1 MILRLSITNV
11 GGIKDKMD
19 LSFIASKSDKKNINS
34 VCKLPDNIWVNRI
47 IGIIAGNAH
56 GKTTIVDS
64 IASIGSFIHL
74 PLKKKNIPNIN
85 DLELSEYKD
94 EYKEKIF
101 KSVVD
106 DFTSLDLIG
115 CNKLNCNESSKI
127 EIEMYIKTDKLT
139 TTGYYKYYLEY
150 DKNYKSSGIINESLS
165 FKSKYKKA
173 YSYLFDI
180 SNSFESE
187 IGYKIAYEKN
197 ILNELSSN
205 NISVDE
211 YERKIEYY
219 KAFLYHYNYES
230 SVICADN
237 YVFPEYFIISK
248 LKKNDNH
255 NQLLQYMRLADDN
268 IRDLYIE
275 KDSSGKQKVL
285 FKYDDFVLN
294 YSEISTA
301 TQKLLAIAYSI
312 VGTNK
317 GNGVFLI
324 DELDN
329 SLNYEISSFLVSL
342 FSKKVDS
349 MSQMIFT
356 TNNPDILNSLRRDQ
370 IYLLLKKKYKIEAI
384 NFYDFID
391 PISNRRV
398 RKDFSFTKAYKKNII
413 ENFPN
418 EKLKEEI
425 LNDLNK

>member
-1 MILRLSITNV
+1 MIVKLSITNV

-19 LSFIASKSDKKNINS
+19 LSFIASKSDKKNIDS
-34 VCKLPDNIWVNRI
+34 VCKLPDNIWINRI

-74 PLKKKNIPNIN
+74 PLRKKNIPNIN

-101 KSVVD
+101 QSVVD

-127 EIEMYIKTDKLT
+127 EIEMYIKTEKT
-139 TTGYYKYYLEY
+139 ATTGYYKYYLEY
-150 DKNYKSSGIINESLS
+150 DKNYKSSGIIKESLS

-173 YSYLFDI
+173 YSNLFDI

-205 NISVDE
+205 NINVDD
-211 YERKIEYY
+211 YKRKIEYY
-219 KAFLYHYNYES
+219 KAFLHHYNDES
-230 SVICADN
+230 SIICADN
-237 YVFPEYFIISK
+237 YVFPEFFIINM
-248 LKKNDNH
+248 LEKNDNH
-255 NQLLQYMRLADDN
+255 NPLLQYMGLADDN

-294 YSEISTA
+294 YNEISTA

-317 GNGVFLI
+317 RNGVFLI

-329 SLNYEISSFLVSL
+329 SLNYEISSFLVSA
-342 FSKKVDS
+342 FSKKIDS

-356 TNNPDILNSLRRDQ
+356 TNNPDILNNLRRDQ
-370 IYLLLKKKYKIEAI
+370 IYLLLKDKYEIEAI
-384 NFYDFID
+384 NFYNFID
-391 PISNRRV
+391 PISKRRV
-398 RKDFSFTKAYKKNII
+398 RKDYSFTKAYKRNII

-425 LNDLNK
+425 LNNLNR